1 MIVMESM
8 ENILKSYRFIPADQ
22 ENVKELGSLLLPF
35 SDELA
40 EDFYGFLMEDPNT
53 AAYFRTEEAV
63 AKRKETIK
71 AWFRELFTAKY
82 DQRYL
87 MRLQRIGRVHVR
99 IGLSGHYVN
108 ASMSFIRAFCFRR
121 LEGEIAD
128 PVRRQDL
135 LETLDKILDINL
147 DVMTS
152 SYREA
157 ELKKVFVSRRLEF
170 WLVRWAE
177 RLLHGLNLLLMLCLV
192 MLAAGVAG
200 LLASDILYAL
210 QETLETGVIKA
221 LGSLLILWMMI
232 ELLHTQVEHLRGGRF
247 RVQVFVELALVAFI
261 RKLFIASIDE
271 KEAVTF
277 GLLIG
282 SLLVLGIIFYLL
294 AKVEP
299 RSRR

>member
-192 MLAAGVAG
+192 ILAAGVAG